1 MPNDYV
7 LYGRHVFTGNAL
19 LNNQSIH
26 IQNGIINNIEP
37 FDDAHSPQQIFDYI
51 SPAFIDAQIY
61 GANELLLSAFPNSK
75 SIWALQTHCKQWGT
89 LHFLPTIA
97 TNTKEIMYAGIDA
110 VKQYWREG
118 GKGCLGL
125 HLEGPWINKEKRGA
139 HIESIVHSPTIT
151 EVEELLAYGKGVIK
165 MITLAPEV
173 CNETI
178 IEIIKQAGIIISAGH
193 SNASF
198 EEATHAFN
206 NGIPTVTHLYN
217 AMSPLSH
224 RAPGMVGA
232 TFLHPTVYASIIPD
246 GYHVHFEA
254 VKIACKQMPNRLFA
268 ITDAVTTTHTGPY
281 QHTLNGNKYES
292 NGILSGSALTMHE
305 AFKNL
310 VNRVNI
316 NITDALAMCS
326 TIPATMLQVQH
337 QMGFIQKNYAAN
349 IIAFNN
355 DLELVGVFEAA
366 AFTEK

>member
-7 LYGRHVFTGNAL
+7 LYGRNVFTGNAL
-19 LNNQSIH
+19 LNNQVIH
-26 IQNGIINNIEP
+26 IQNGIIKSIEA
-37 FDDAHSPQQIFDYI
+37 FDDAHLPKQVFDYI
-51 SPAFIDAQIY
+51 CPAFIDAQIY

-75 SIWALQTHCKQWGT
+75 SIWALQAHCKQWGT

-110 VKQYWREG
+110 VKQYRSEG

-139 HIESIVHSPTIT
+139 HIESLVHSPNIN

-173 CNETI
+173 CNEAI
-178 IEIIKQAGIIISAGH
+178 IEIIKQAGIIVSAGH

-198 EEATHAFN
+198 EQATHAFN

-232 TFLHPTVYASIIPD
+232 TFLHPKVYASVIPD

-254 VKIACKQMPNRLFA
+254 IKIAYKQMPNRLFA

-292 NGILSGSALTMHE
+292 NGILSGSALTMYQ

-310 VNRVNI
+310 VNQVQI
-316 NITDALAMCS
+316 SIIDALAMCS
-326 TIPATMLQVQH
+326 SIPAAMLQLQH
-337 QMGFIQKNYAAN
+337 QIGIIQINRAAN
-349 IIAFNN
+349 IITL
-355 DLELVGVFEAA
+355 DKELNLTGCFEAD
-366 AFTEK
+366 T

>member
-1 MPNDYV
+1 
-7 LYGRHVFTGNAL
+7 
-19 LNNQSIH
+19 
-26 IQNGIINNIEP
+26 
-37 FDDAHSPQQIFDYI
+37 
-51 SPAFIDAQIY
+51 
-61 GANELLLSAFPNSK
+61 
-75 SIWALQTHCKQWGT
+75 
-89 LHFLPTIA
+89 
-97 TNTKEIMYAGIDA
+97 MYAGIDA

-151 EVEELLAYGKGVIK
+151 KVEELLAYGKGVIK

-292 NGILSGSALTMHE
+292 NGILSGSALTMHQ

-326 TIPATMLQVQH
+326 TIPAKVLKLDDEI
-337 QMGFIQKNYAAN
+337 GYIKKNYKAN
-349 IIAFNN
+349 IIMLNS
-355 DLELVGVFEAA
+355 ELNIISCLD
-366 AFTEK
+366 